1 MEKLPENLV
10 SSMQER
16 ERYLVSTAVADN
28 SSSAN
33 LSSLAKMLTETPDVE
48 LLEIKG
54 SQDQPH
60 TLLVSM
66 TSDRAKQLKTQ
77 LQGQFI
83 IEEDSML
90 SQFNQQF

>member
-10 SSMQER
+10 SPMQER
-16 ERYLVSTAVADN
+16 ERYLVSTAVYDN

-33 LSSLAKMLTETPDVE
+33 LSSLAKMLSETPDVE

-66 TSDRAKQLKTQ
+66 TSDRAKQLKKQ